1 MKVQAHATTDGVRDP
16 ERSFSWRTL
25 DTAIRET
32 TERGDK
38 EMVTIT
44 ATPSHTTTKTSVFS
58 LLAFFAL
65 AYALSWLILV
75 PAGLGLLP
83 DSAGILA
90 WLAPFGP
97 AVAAFVVTALT
108 GGRPAVG
115 QLLRRMVQ
123 WRVGVRWYLLVLLG
137 VPLVELLGAFAVL
150 GSVPLDDLAQN
161 WPMIFTYYLPQVL
174 VAVVVI
180 GLAEETGWRGF
191 ALPRLQDRQGPLVG
205 TAVLAVVWALWHLP
219 NVLFGGWTG
228 ASYALWLVLTIASA
242 FVYTWVF
249 NNTGGSILLAALLHA
264 AINMGSGLVTGLV
277 PGLGDEFNVQLHG
290 ACAIAFVTV
299 ALVLVAATRGR
310 LGYRA
315 QGEPLEPAARS

>member
-1 MKVQAHATTDGVRDP
+1 MATT
-16 ERSFSWRTL
+16 
-25 DTAIRET
+25 
-32 TERGDK
+32 
-38 EMVTIT
+38 T
-44 ATPSHTTTKTSVFS
+44 ATPSRTTATTGTRSV
-58 LLAFFAL
+58 LPLVAFFAL

-123 WRVGVRWYLLVLLG
+123 WRVGIHWYLLILFG

-150 GSVPLDDLAQN
+150 GSVPLDDLAKN
-161 WPMIFTYYLPQVL
+161 WPLIFTSYLPQVL

-191 ALPRLQDRQGPLVG
+191 ALPRLQDRRGPLVG

-219 NVLFGGWTG
+219 NLLFGGWTG
-228 ASYALWLVLTIASA
+228 ASYALWLVGTLAVA
-242 FVYTWVF
+242 FVYTWLF

-264 AINMGSGLVTGLV
+264 AINMSSGLVLDLV
-277 PGLGDEFNVQLHG
+277 PGMEDEFGVQLYG
-290 ACAIAFVTV
+290 AVAITCVIV

-310 LGYRA
+310 LGYQAERVSMEA
-315 QGEPLEPAARS
+315 PTRS

>member
-1 MKVQAHATTDGVRDP
+1 MTT
-16 ERSFSWRTL
+16 
-25 DTAIRET
+25 TA
-32 TERGDK
+32 
-38 EMVTIT
+38 
-44 ATPSHTTTKTSVFS
+44 ATPSHTTATKTKS
-58 LLAFFAL
+58 AFPLVAYFVL
-65 AYALSWLILV
+65 AYALSWIILV

-123 WRVGVRWYLLVLLG
+123 WRVGIHWYLLILFG
-137 VPLVELLGAFAVL
+137 VPFVELLGAFAVL

-161 WPMIFTYYLPQVL
+161 WPLIFTSYLPQAL
-174 VAVVVI
+174 VAVMVI

-191 ALPRLQDRQGPLVG
+191 ALPRLQERRGPLVG
-205 TAVLAVVWALWHLP
+205 TAVLAVLWAGCHLP

-228 ASYALWLVLTIASA
+228 VSYALWLVGTLAVA

-264 AINMGSGLVTGLV
+264 AINMSSGLVLIWF
-277 PGLGDEFNVQLHG
+277 P
-290 ACAIAFVTV
+290 
-299 ALVLVAATRGR
+299 
-310 LGYRA
+310 GYRTRSMCSA
-315 QGEPLEPAARS
+315 PRPA

>member
-1 MKVQAHATTDGVRDP
+1 VQTTP
-16 ERSFSWRTL
+16 TTTL
-25 DTAIRET
+25 RKFLFKKGE
-32 TERGDK
+32 K
-38 EMVTIT
+38 EMTTTT
-44 ATPSHTTTKTSVFS
+44 ATPSRATATTGTRSAFPLV
-58 LLAFFAL
+58 AFFAL

-75 PAGLGLLP
+75 PAGFGLLP

-123 WRVGVRWYLLVLLG
+123 WRVGIHWYLLILVG
-137 VPLVELLGAFAVL
+137 VPLVELLGAFVVLRAV
-150 GSVPLDDLAQN
+150 PIEDLAQN
-161 WPMIFTYYLPQVL
+161 WPLVFTYYLPQVL

-191 ALPRLQDRQGPLVG
+191 ALPRLQDRQGPLLA
-205 TAVLAVVWALWHLP
+205 TAVLAVLWAAWHLP
-219 NVLFGGWTG
+219 NLLFGGWTG
-228 ASYALWLVLTIASA
+228 ASYALWLVLTLASA

-249 NNTGGSILLAALLHA
+249 NNTGGSILFAAMLHA

-277 PGLGDEFNVQLHG
+277 PGLEDASNMQMYG
-290 ACAIAFVTV
+290 AAAIAFVTV
-299 ALVLVAATRGR
+299 ALVLIAATRGR

-315 QGEPLEPAARS
+315 ERVPLEAPTRS